1 MTSRRN
7 AAVAVVVALAAAA
20 SAGCAGKRMQRL
32 DPRAD
37 DTLGGTMID
46 SADVIATTER
56 AAAEIS
62 KQLLASPRSDVVVYF
77 PPMKNES
84 PQPINTALL
93 SNRVRDLVLRDTSPR
108 VRFVAREHMDE
119 VMKEREGKRSGA
131 VSGEERKALL
141 GASHHLTGRILSLS
155 KRSEGDRADYFQ
167 LNFVLL
173 DAESSE
179 LLWSQS
185 YEFKKAGEAGVI
197 YQ

>member
-7 AAVAVVVALAAAA
+7 LAVVAVAVAAALAG
-20 SAGCAGKRMQRL
+20 GCAGKRMQRL

-37 DTLGGTMID
+37 DNLGGTMID
-46 SADVIATTER
+46 SADIIATTDR

-62 KQLLASPRSDVVVYF
+62 KQLLVSPRNDLVVYF
-77 PPMKNES
+77 PSMKNES
-84 PQPINTALL
+84 VQPINTALL
-93 SNRVRDLVLRDTSPR
+93 SNRVRDIVLRDTAPR

-141 GASHHLTGRILSLS
+141 GATHHLTGRILSSS

-167 LNFVLL
+167 MNFVLV